1 MGIVVGTEIQNL
13 CFFARIKYEKYFF
26 SFKPSYHLGSNGGH

>member
-13 CFFARIKYEKYFF
+13 CFCTRIKYEKYF